1 MPINT
6 LISDNGIQLTSAQK
20 RAAKYIMDHYDESI
34 FLTASKLAKKAGVS
48 EATIVRL
55 AQVLGF
61 EGYPKLQQM
70 LRKNLQNRLTTVTRL
85 EQTVKNIRTDGDIL
99 TRIMQEDIRNL
110 SETLRDI
117 SPEIFQKAVT
127 DMKNARRIY
136 VVGLRG
142 AHAPA
147 LVLALYLRFLQKQAS
162 AVIPGYGDVWNTL
175 HGMNSDDLVIGI
187 SFPRYTRLTIEILEY
202 SKGNGARVGAITD
215 SALSPLARNAN
226 WVLPVHS
233 RIDSFI
239 ESFTATMSLVNAL
252 LTELSVQNPEET
264 KKALEERELLWQKK
278 EIYVLP
284 FANYKKDRTKI
295 TSPKAASD
303 CSGSLS
309 PEDK

>member
-6 LISDNGIQLTSAQK
+6 LLSDKRIRLTEAQK
-20 RAAKYIMDHYDESI
+20 RAAQYIMDHYEESI
-34 FLTASKLAKKAGVS
+34 FLTASKLAIKAGVS

-61 EGYPKLQQM
+61 DGYPKLQQM
-70 LRKNLQNRLTTVTRL
+70 LRKNFQNRLTTVTRL

-117 SPEIFQKAVT
+117 SLETFHKAVT
-127 DMKNARRIY
+127 DMKNARRIF

-162 AVIPGYGDVWNTL
+162 PVIPGYGDVWNTL
-175 HGMNSDDLVIGI
+175 HGMSSDDLVIGI

-202 SKGNGARVGAITD
+202 AKDNGARVGAITD
-215 SALSPLARNAN
+215 SVLSPLARNAD

-233 RIDSFI
+233 KLDSFI
-239 ESFTATMSLVNAL
+239 ESFTAAMSLVNAL

-264 KKALEERELLWQKK
+264 KKALKERESLWQKK

-284 FANYKKDRTKI
+284 FADYKKGRKKI
-295 TSPKAASD
+295 TP
-303 CSGSLS
+303 
-309 PEDK
+309 P

>member
-6 LISDNGIQLTSAQK
+6 LLADNRIELTDAQK
-20 RAAKYIMDHYDESI
+20 RAAKYIMDHYEESI
-34 FLTASKLAKKAGVS
+34 FLTASKLAQKAGVS

-61 EGYPKLQQM
+61 DGYPKLQQM
-70 LRKNLQNRLTTVTRL
+70 LRTRLQDRLTTVTRL
-85 EQTVKNIRTDGDIL
+85 KETVKHTRTDGDIL
-99 TRIMQEDIRNL
+99 SRIMQEDIRNL

-117 SPEIFQKAVT
+117 PLETFHQAVA

-147 LVLALYLRFLQKQAS
+147 LVLALYLRFLGKQATP
-162 AVIPGYGDVWNTL
+162 VIPGYGDVWNTL
-175 HGMNSDDLVIGI
+175 HGMSAEDLVIGI
-187 SFPRYTRLTIEILEY
+187 SLPRYTKLTIEILEFAKETG
-202 SKGNGARVGAITD
+202 SRVGAITD
-215 SALSPLARNAN
+215 SLISPLARNAD

-233 RIDSFI
+233 RLDSFI
-239 ESFTATMSLVNAL
+239 ESFTAAMSLVNAL

-264 KKALEERELLWQKK
+264 MNALKEREILWQKK

-284 FANYKKDRTKI
+284 YADYKKARKKRKP
-295 TSPKAASD
+295 SSR
-303 CSGSLS
+303 
-309 PEDK
+309 

>member
-1 MPINT
+1 MPINA
-6 LISDNGIQLTSAQK
+6 LLSDNRIQLTEAQK
-20 RAAKYIMDHYDESI
+20 RAVKYIMDHYDESI

-61 EGYPKLQQM
+61 DGYPKLQQM
-70 LRKNLQNRLTTVTRL
+70 LRKNLQNRLTTVNRL

-99 TRIMQEDIRNL
+99 TRIIQEDIRNL

-117 SPEIFQKAVT
+117 SLETFHKAVT

-175 HGMNSDDLVIGI
+175 HGMTSDDLVIGI

-202 SKGNGARVGAITD
+202 AKENGARVGAITD
-215 SALSPLARNAN
+215 SVISPLARNAD

-233 RIDSFI
+233 RLDSFI
-239 ESFTATMSLVNAL
+239 ESFTAAMSLVNAL

-264 KKALEERELLWQKK
+264 KKALKEREFLWQKK

-284 FANYKKDRTKI
+284 FADYKKGRKKI
-295 TSPKAASD
+295 SP
-303 CSGSLS
+303 L
-309 PEDK
+309 

>member
-6 LISDNGIQLTSAQK
+6 LLSDKRIQLTGAQK
-20 RAAKYIMDHYDESI
+20 RAAQYIMDHYEESI
-34 FLTASKLAKKAGVS
+34 FLTASKLAKKAEVS

-61 EGYPKLQQM
+61 GGYPKLQQM
-70 LRKNLQNRLTTVTRL
+70 LRENFQNRLTTVTRL

-99 TRIMQEDIRNL
+99 TKIMQEDIRNL
-110 SETLRDI
+110 TETLRDI
-117 SPEIFQKAVT
+117 SLETFHRAVN

-147 LVLALYLRFLQKQAS
+147 LVLALYLRFLQKQAT

-187 SFPRYTRLTIEILEY
+187 SLPRYTRLTIEMLEY
-202 SKGNGARVGAITD
+202 AKENGARVGAITD
-215 SALSPLARNAN
+215 SVISPLARNAD

-233 RIDSFI
+233 KLDSFI
-239 ESFTATMSLVNAL
+239 ESFAAAMSLINAL
-252 LTELSVQNPEET
+252 LTELSVQNPAET
-264 KKALEERELLWQKK
+264 MKALKERESLWQRKG
-278 EIYVLP
+278 IYVLP
-284 FANYKKDRTKI
+284 FADYKKGRKKLTPPSKHQ
-295 TSPKAASD
+295 
-303 CSGSLS
+303 
-309 PEDK
+309 

>member
-6 LISDNGIQLTSAQK
+6 LLSDNRIQLTGAQK
-20 RAAKYIMDHYDESI
+20 RAAQYIMDHYEESI

-61 EGYPKLQQM
+61 DGYPKLQQM

-99 TRIMQEDIRNL
+99 TRIIQEDIRNL

-117 SPEIFQKAVT
+117 SLETFHKAVT
-127 DMKNARRIY
+127 DMKNARRIF

-162 AVIPGYGDVWNTL
+162 PVIPGYGDVWNTL
-175 HGMNSDDLVIGI
+175 HGMSSDDLVIGI

-202 SKGNGARVGAITD
+202 AKGNGARVGAITD
-215 SALSPLARNAN
+215 SVLSPLARNAD

-233 RIDSFI
+233 RLDSFI
-239 ESFTATMSLVNAL
+239 ESFTAAMSLVNAL

-264 KKALEERELLWQKK
+264 MKALKERESLWQKK

-284 FANYKKDRTKI
+284 YADYKKGRKKI
-295 TSPKAASD
+295 TP
-303 CSGSLS
+303 
-309 PEDK
+309 P

>member
-1 MPINT
+1 MQINT
-6 LISDNGIQLTSAQK
+6 LLSDNRIRLTEAQK
-20 RAAKYIMDHYDESI
+20 RAVQYIMDHYEESI

-61 EGYPKLQQM
+61 DGYPKLQQM
-70 LRKNLQNRLTTVTRL
+70 LRKNLQSRLTTVTRL

-99 TRIMQEDIRNL
+99 TRIIQEDIRNL

-117 SPEIFQKAVT
+117 SLETFHQAVT

-147 LVLALYLRFLQKQAS
+147 LVLALYLRFLEKQATP
-162 AVIPGYGDVWNTL
+162 VIPGYGDVWNTL
-175 HGMNSDDLVIGI
+175 HGMCSEDLVIGI

-202 SKGNGARVGAITD
+202 AKGNGARVGAITD
-215 SALSPLARNAN
+215 SIVSPLARNAD

-233 RIDSFI
+233 RLDSFI
-239 ESFTATMSLVNAL
+239 ESFTAAMSLVNAL

-264 KKALEERELLWQKK
+264 MKALKERESLWQRK

-284 FANYKKDRTKI
+284 YADYKKGRKKNK
-295 TSPKAASD
+295 P
-303 CSGSLS
+303 L
-309 PEDK
+309 P